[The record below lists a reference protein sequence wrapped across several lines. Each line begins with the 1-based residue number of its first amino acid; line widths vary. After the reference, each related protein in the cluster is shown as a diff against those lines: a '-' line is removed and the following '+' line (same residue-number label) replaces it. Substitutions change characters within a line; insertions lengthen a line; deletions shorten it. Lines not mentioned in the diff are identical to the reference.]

1 MYPFPWL
8 LSKSICSQVER
19 GRTMAIATGE
29 TKDRIMTAARLTVQD
44 RGYNGLSFREL
55 AKDVGIKSAS
65 IYHYFPT
72 KGELGSALAARYT
85 FDFLKYLDGLLADGL
100 DQKAYIQKYTDV
112 FGRTV
117 QNDNRMCLGGMMAA
131 EFKELPKEVRI
142 EVVKFG
148 EANVDWLVKVL
159 SPGQP
164 AGGGAVKGRALAI
177 YAAVPGAQLIARSRG
192 DATVY
197 DAIIE
202 TYRESPLLP

>member
-1 MYPFPWL
+1 
-8 LSKSICSQVER
+8 
-19 GRTMAIATGE
+19 MAIATGD
-29 TKDRIMTAARLTVQD
+29 TRDRIMTAARLTVQD

-72 KGELGSALAARYT
+72 KGELGSALAERYT
-85 FDFLKYLDGLLADGL
+85 FDFLEYLDGLLAEGL
-100 DQKAYIQKYTDV
+100 DQQACIQKYTEA

-131 EFKELPKEVRI
+131 EFNDLPEEVRI

-159 SPGQP
+159 SLGQS
-164 AGGGAVKGRALAI
+164 GGGNGAKGQALAI
-177 YAAVPGAQLIARSRG
+177 YAAVQGAQLIARSRR
-192 DATVY
+192 DARIY

-202 TYRESPLLP
+202 TYRESALLP